1 MNEVEDALRDQS
13 RVTPGIVAN
22 IVEMAADRQGAMI
35 FTASVRHAEE
45 IMTHLPPEVSALVVG
60 DTPSPERARI
70 IQRFKARQLKFLVNV
85 SVLTTGFDAPHVDLI
100 AVLRPTESVSLYQ
113 QIVGRGLRLS
123 EGKVD
128 CLILD
133 YTGQGHNLFA
143 PEIGDDKPAEN
154 SVPVAVVCPS
164 CGHTNDFWGI
174 VDDDG
179 EVIEHFGRR
188 CRGAHEDPGTHAVIP
203 CGYRFRFKRCS
214 QCGEENDV
222 AARICAGCRA
232 TLVDNDKKL
241 REAMALKDAHVMRP
255 DSMHFE
261 RGQDKQGRER
271 LEVRYYDH
279 DGEFLREFFYLGG
292 AADSRAFYYNF
303 ARMHLRVPERQ
314 VAVASVGEALR
325 LRPLFRMP
333 LFVIARKK
341 THFWQIREKIF
352 E

>member
-1 MNEVEDALRDQS
+1 
-13 RVTPGIVAN
+13 
-22 IVEMAADRQGAMI
+22 
-35 FTASVRHAEE
+35 
-45 IMTHLPPEVSALVVG
+45 
-60 DTPSPERARI
+60 
-70 IQRFKARQLKFLVNV
+70 
-85 SVLTTGFDAPHVDLI
+85 
-100 AVLRPTESVSLYQ
+100 
-113 QIVGRGLRLS
+113 
-123 EGKVD
+123 
-128 CLILD
+128 
-133 YTGQGHNLFA
+133 
-143 PEIGDDKPAEN
+143 
-154 SVPVAVVCPS
+154 
-164 CGHTNDFWGI
+164 
-174 VDDDG
+174 
-179 EVIEHFGRR
+179 
-188 CRGAHEDPGTHAVIP
+188 
-203 CGYRFRFKRCS
+203 
-214 QCGEENDV
+214 
-222 AARICAGCRA
+222 
-232 TLVDNDKKL
+232 
-241 REAMALKDAHVMRP
+241 MRP